1 MITLT
6 RLDRQ
11 PITLNSDLIASIEAR
26 PDATLHLITGQSL
39 VVRETVAEVVERIRD
54 WRACLLKHAGL
65 PGLLAHTPILL
76 PRAHGED
83 ESASPTVE
91 LEIPA

>member
-54 WRACLLKHAGL
+54 WRASVLERAGL
-65 PGLLAHTPILL
+65 AGLLVAPAQL
-76 PRAHGED
+76 PRTLPGTD
-83 ESASPTVE
+83 EEE
-91 LEIPA
+91 LAA